1 MATVVKYIL
10 DIDTKKSERA
20 LKDLAKVT
28 EDLDKDL
35 SKMNTAGSNA

>member
-10 DIDTKKSERA
+10 DIDTKKSAQA

-35 SKMNTAGSNA
+35 SLVKKAG